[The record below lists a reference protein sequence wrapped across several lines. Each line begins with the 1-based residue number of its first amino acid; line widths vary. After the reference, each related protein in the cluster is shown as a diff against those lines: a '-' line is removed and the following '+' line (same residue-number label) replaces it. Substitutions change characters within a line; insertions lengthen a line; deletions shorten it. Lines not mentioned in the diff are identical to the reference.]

1 MIHQSSHTAMVPLL
15 SCTVYQ
21 ALLTQCHQL
30 ASLHVVC
37 SFQGSCCTECP
48 ARPTVTLVLHRGNRA
63 IFPPVHV
70 CREGLQG
77 HIRVECLSRRRKIFH
92 GKSIEVRSD
101 LIMSHVCKFIFS
113 NREVMET
120 SLMFFI
126 VRGDEINFV
135 STHPACRPPHPLQN
149 TPCHISP

>member
-30 ASLHVVC
+30 ASLQVVS
-37 SFQGSCCTECP
+37 SFQGACCTECP
-48 ARPTVTLVLHRGNRA
+48 ARPTVSLVLHRGNRT
-63 IFPPVHV
+63 IFPPVQV
-70 CREGLQG
+70 CREGLKRN
-77 HIRVECLSRRRKIFH
+77 IRVEGLSRRRIIFH
-92 GKSIEVRSD
+92 GKSIEIRSY
-101 LIMSHVCKFIFS
+101 LIMSHVCKFIFT

-126 VRGDEINFV
+126 VRGDEINIL
-135 STHPACRPPHPLQN
+135 CPHTLPYFPLNSSQE
-149 TPCHISP
+149 SE